1 VSALCGFR
9 EWKPSQRRPE
19 GSNLVC
25 TQSKSVQDIEGDFL
39 DFKRPA
45 RQVPG
50 SFDVQDIEGDFLDFK
65 RPARQVPGS
74 FDLTQLCL
82 PKTRSR

>member
-1 VSALCGFR
+1 MSALCGFR

-50 SFDVQDIEGDFLDFK
+50 SFD
-65 RPARQVPGS
+65 
-74 FDLTQLCL
+74 LTQPLVEVLGLCQHCRATTERQ
-82 PKTRSR
+82 PPASATGGDGAKG